1 MFYNILLA
9 GANHE
14 SIPKPIIVHNV
25 EGKEE
30 AKVGAPE
37 HAKPEEIDAELEAWK
52 KQLIDVEKCS
62 IFPHLSLL
70 N

>member
-37 HAKPEEIDAELEAWK
+37 HAKAEEIDAELEA
-52 KQLIDVEKCS
+52 
-62 IFPHLSLL
+62 
-70 N
+70 

>member
-37 HAKPEEIDAELEAWK
+37 HAEEIDAELEA
-52 KQLIDVEKCS
+52 
-62 IFPHLSLL
+62 
-70 N
+70 